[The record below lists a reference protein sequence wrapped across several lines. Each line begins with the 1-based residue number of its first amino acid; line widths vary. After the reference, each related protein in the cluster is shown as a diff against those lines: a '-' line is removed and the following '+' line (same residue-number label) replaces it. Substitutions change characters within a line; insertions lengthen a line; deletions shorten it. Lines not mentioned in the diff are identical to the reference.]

1 MQQTYKDADRIL
13 KLTERTILDELIANI
28 NHIKNNFTW
37 YEKFTNQ
44 EQLTAEAYDYFES
57 IDYRNRMV

>member
-44 EQLTAEAYDYFES
+44 EQLTAEAYD
-57 IDYRNRMV
+57 